1 MKLLTTMIVLSFLT
15 ACSSVPDSGYVTQD
29 DPVRSEC
36 RDGELWVV
44 NNSGEYNLGDKCE
57 VLRPSL

>member
-1 MKLLTTMIVLSFLT
+1 MKLLTIIIVLFFLT

-29 DPVRSEC
+29 DPIRSEC
-36 RDGELWVV
+36 RDGGLWVV
-44 NNSGEYNLGDKCE
+44 NNSGEHNLGDKCE

>member
-1 MKLLTTMIVLSFLT
+1 MKLLTTIIVLSFLT

-29 DPVRSEC
+29 DPIRSEC

-44 NNSGEYNLGDKCE
+44 NDSGEYNLGGECE
-57 VLRPSL
+57 